1 MHHCVSDRCG
11 FGRWSAK
18 IADANSVKLK
28 ARKDLSSLNS
38 KLVSAG
44 VYNNLVRKKIQV
56 WIAVRNNADHGH
68 FGECAADD
76 IADMVGSIKR
86 FLADR
91 LQ

>member
-1 MHHCVSDRCG
+1 M
-11 FGRWSAK
+11 
-18 IADANSVKLK
+18 
-28 ARKDLSSLNS
+28 
-38 KLVSAG
+38 SAG

-68 FGECAADD
+68 FGEYDAHDV
-76 IADMVGSIKR
+76 ADMVGGIER